1 MARGPVETMNCT
13 VAIGGAGHGGAQ
25 SAISLRQRKFE
36 GSIAAT
42 GDEPGFPYERPPLSK
57 EYLAEDNPF
66 EASMFRPE
74 KFRDERDAMMILSTR
89 GMAVHT
95 DRKIILTDGDHE
107 IGYLKL
113 FRATGAIPREPPLS
127 GFDLD
132 GIHYVRPRADVDGM
146 IAMRDADPD
155 TILVGGGYIGS
166 EATAVLR
173 KPGKIVIM
181 LEALDSVPARTAGEP
196 LSRFYKAEHAS
207 QGVQI
212 LLERNIAGAYGKAG
226 KVAGERLP
234 DGTEILA
241 QMVIVGMG
249 VELALQPPIDL
260 GAEGENGVKD
270 YVQGKNLIESRTEIS
285 PDKRKA
291 ATALKALLT

>member
-13 VAIGGAGHGGAQ
+13 IAIGGAAHGGAQ
-25 SAISLRQRKFE
+25 SAISLCQRKFE
-36 GSIAAT
+36 GSLAAT
-42 GDEPGFPYERPPLSK
+42 GDELGFPYERPPFSK
-57 EYLAEDNPF
+57 EYLAENKPF
-66 EASMFRPE
+66 EASLFRPE

-89 GMAVHT
+89 SMAVHT

-107 IGYLKL
+107 IGHLKL
-113 FRATGAIPREPPLS
+113 IRAIGAIPCQPPLS

-132 GIHYVRPRADVDGM
+132 GIHYVRTRTDVDGM

-155 TILVGGGYIGS
+155 TILVGGGYIGW
-166 EATAVLR
+166 EVTAVLR

-196 LSRFYKAEHAS
+196 LSWFYKAEHVS
-207 QGVQI
+207 QGEQI
-212 LLERNIAGAYGKAG
+212 LLERNIAGAFGKAG

-249 VELALQPPIDL
+249 VGLALQRSIDL
-260 GAEGENGVKD
+260 STEGENGVKD
-270 YVQGKNLIESRTEIS
+270 YVPSKNLIESRTEIP

-291 ATALKALLT
+291 ATMLKALLT